1 MPLPIHRLRR
11 LSIERQFTFIVLV
24 LVGMVAVSG
33 AVVAFTMER
42 LHDAVE
48 SRSTTTLEACLA
60 DNMVPDLTAAG
71 EELLNRACREQVK
84 DRSSTIA
91 ACVFEQRDKMTS
103 DDAAR
108 AAAEQCG
115 IKPDPDDL

>member
-1 MPLPIHRLRR
+1 M
-11 LSIERQFTFIVLV
+11 ERQFALILLV
-24 LVGMVAVSG
+24 LVGMVAASAG
-33 AVVAFTMER
+33 VVAFTMER

-48 SRSTTTLEACLA
+48 PRSTTTLEACLA

-71 EELLNRACREQVK
+71 EELINQACSERAR

-91 ACVFEQRDKMTS
+91 ACIFEQRDKLTS

-108 AAAEQCG
+108 AAARQCG
-115 IKPDPDDL
+115 LKPDPDAL